1 MDEYKLDHEEEN
13 ESYEFSN
20 LNSKS
25 SPEMN
30 SSNSSHDNISE
41 SLGDELSPKS

>member
-20 LNSKS
+20 SKS
-25 SPEMN
+25 SHEMN